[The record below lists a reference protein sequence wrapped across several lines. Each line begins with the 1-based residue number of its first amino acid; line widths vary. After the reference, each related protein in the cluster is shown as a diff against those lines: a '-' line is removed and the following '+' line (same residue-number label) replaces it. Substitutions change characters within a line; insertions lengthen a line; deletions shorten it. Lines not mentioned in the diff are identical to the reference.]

1 MVELNQKLISE
12 REMKQDYLVNSGKL
26 VLDAGDGLPMLRVLD
41 GRGEDCME
49 PMELSEIA
57 HKQLGGYLR
66 IPVSYYDRMLE
77 DQPELLAHNV
87 NSWLR
92 QSQDAKLLRTMDG
105 TARALLSNHYRCV
118 DNLELLQVINPIIE
132 ETPGLSVESCGLTQ
146 SRMYL
151 KVVNEKLQQDVAPGD
166 TVQYGVCISNSEVGL
181 GAIIIQP
188 LIYQL
193 ICTNG
198 MIVNKAIGNASRR
211 IHKGSA
217 MELKG
222 TFRSYQ
228 APELRNQHEFVDQI
242 RNTLKEAIA
251 GAQFQFVVDQM
262 RKSREIPIEAEDLP
276 ALIKMVG
283 NTIGIRETEQDG
295 VLHHLLDSQNMTLY
309 GLANAVTRYAQDVS
323 SYDRSTQLEAAG
335 YELMTMPMR
344 QWMYFNQMAAP
355 QAAA

>member
-132 ETPGLSVESCGLTQ
+132 ETPGLYQHGNCARPYVTSCGFQQGSCNLTHQ
-146 SRMYL
+146 R
-151 KVVNEKLQQDVAPGD
+151 
-166 TVQYGVCISNSEVGL
+166 
-181 GAIIIQP
+181 
-188 LIYQL
+188 
-193 ICTNG
+193 
-198 MIVNKAIGNASRR
+198 KAIPDGRGNAVVSQT
-211 IHKGSA
+211 HSA
-217 MELKG
+217 G
-222 TFRSYQ
+222 
-228 APELRNQHEFVDQI
+228 QI
-242 RNTLKEAIA
+242 QYVKI
-251 GAQFQFVVDQM
+251 
-262 RKSREIPIEAEDLP
+262 
-276 ALIKMVG
+276 
-283 NTIGIRETEQDG
+283 
-295 VLHHLLDSQNMTLY
+295 
-309 GLANAVTRYAQDVS
+309 
-323 SYDRSTQLEAAG
+323 
-335 YELMTMPMR
+335 
-344 QWMYFNQMAAP
+344 
-355 QAAA
+355 